1 MVQRFVPNGPSSSI
15 MRYEVFRNTKS
26 TAEQFKAVDEIY
38 KRVMSEDKA
47 LCDAA
52 QKNLNAG
59 VFVNGELHPR
69 LERGPL
75 HFQSQVRDTVTEHF
89 KKEQAAKK
97 EIHPAKQEMPSS
109 KAGEV
114 SKEDIIFCSG
124 LACGTTNQR
133 LLW

>member
-1 MVQRFVPNGPSSSI
+1 
-15 MRYEVFRNTKS
+15 MRYEVFRNTTS
-26 TAEQFKAVDEIY
+26 TLEQFQAVDEIY

-69 LERGPL
+69 LEQGPL
-75 HFQSQVRDTVTEHF
+75 HFQSQVRDTVTEHWG
-89 KKEQAAKK
+89 KEQALGR
-97 EIHPAKQEMPSS
+97 EIHPARQEMPES

-114 SKEDIIFCSG
+114 SKEDISFCSG
-124 LACGTTNQR
+124 LACGNTSSR
-133 LLW
+133 LVW